1 MQGNSGAMT
10 VRKAVSVLLPLVMLA
25 GASGTAFAQSTE
37 PDPSLKDFRLDPV
50 PSQPRQTGPQT
61 SESTSPTTSTQT
73 PQPRQ
78 QQPVTPPPVQPT
90 AAQPTGP
97 RPEPVTRSTAAQ
109 PAERGATRTAPSQQ
123 APTTNA
129 DKSPSDASA
138 PAATDTPLAEPT
150 ATDALPAPGTATT
163 GDTAAA
169 ADSAPSTL
177 LPGWAIWAALAAL
190 IAAAAAWLW
199 RRRAQRTA
207 GDSADAAHVPVTPEP
222 QPAEPAIEEVT
233 PPLANAVEPAAT
245 AAPSPQ
251 PVVTAQSATQPVPRS
266 VPPQALKGTI
276 TARAPT
282 LPYASD
288 ARAQLVV
295 EYLPAR
301 ADVGVDNL
309 TVAGRMRVTN
319 IGNAPARAMQLR
331 LALTSASAQQAQ
343 VISSFHADTEHF
355 AAKDIGDLD
364 PGKSLDMDVEMGI
377 ALKDLQSFT
386 INGQRLFVPMLL
398 ANVGYAW
405 DARDGQDKAEFACL
419 IGRESTPP
427 QEKMGPL
434 RLDLGPRSFAG
445 LGQRALAA

>member
-1 MQGNSGAMT
+1 MT
-10 VRKAVSVLLPLVMLA
+10 VRKAVSVLLPLVMMA
-25 GASGTAFAQSTE
+25 GASSAAFAQSTE

-78 QQPVTPPPVQPT
+78 QQPVAPPPVQPT
-90 AAQPTGP
+90 VTQPTGP
-97 RPEPVTRSTAAQ
+97 RPGAVTRSTATQ
-109 PAERGATRTAPSQQ
+109 PAERGTTRTPPSQQ

-129 DKSPSDASA
+129 DKLPGDTGA
-138 PAATDTPLAEPT
+138 PTATDTPSAEPT
-150 ATDALPAPGTATT
+150 ATDALPATDAATT

-169 ADSAPSTL
+169 TAADNAPSTAS
-177 LPGWAIWAALAAL
+177 PGWAIWAALAAL
-190 IAAAAAWLW
+190 LAMAAAWLW
-199 RRRAQRTA
+199 RRQAQRTA
-207 GDSADAAHVPVTPEP
+207 NDSADAATVPIAPEP

-233 PPLANAVEPAAT
+233 PPLASAVEPVAT
-245 AAPSPQ
+245 AARSPQ
-251 PVVTAQSATQPVPRS
+251 PVVAAPPAAGPVPRS

-355 AAKDIGDLD
+355 AAKDIGDLE
-364 PGKSLDMDVEMGI
+364 PGKSLDMDVELGI

>member
-1 MQGNSGAMT
+1 MT
-10 VRKAVSVLLPLVMLA
+10 VRKAVSVLLPLVMMA
-25 GASGTAFAQSTE
+25 GASSAAFAQSTE

-90 AAQPTGP
+90 VTQPTGP
-97 RPEPVTRSTAAQ
+97 RPGAVTRSTATQ
-109 PAERGATRTAPSQQ
+109 PVERGTTRTPPSQQ
-123 APTTNA
+123 APTANT
-129 DKSPSDASA
+129 DKLPGDTGA
-138 PAATDTPLAEPT
+138 PTATDTPSAEPT
-150 ATDALPAPGTATT
+150 ATDALPATDAATT

-169 ADSAPSTL
+169 AAADSAPSTAS
-177 LPGWAIWAALAAL
+177 PGWAIWAALAAL
-190 IAAAAAWLW
+190 LAMAAAWLW

-207 GDSADAAHVPVTPEP
+207 NDSADAATVPIAPEP

-233 PPLANAVEPAAT
+233 PPLASAVEPVEP

-251 PVVTAQSATQPVPRS
+251 PVVAAPPAARPVPRS

-364 PGKSLDMDVEMGI
+364 PGKSLDMDIELGI